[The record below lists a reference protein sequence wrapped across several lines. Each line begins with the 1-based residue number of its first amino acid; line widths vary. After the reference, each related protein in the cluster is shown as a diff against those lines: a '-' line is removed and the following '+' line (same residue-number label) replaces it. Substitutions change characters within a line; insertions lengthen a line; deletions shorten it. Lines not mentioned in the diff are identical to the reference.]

1 MLGHKRSLKKKF
13 TNMLILKHHAPD
25 QPTDQ
30 RKKKK
35 KRKSE
40 NVLRNLKMKAQHI
53 ETYGIHQ
60 RHY

>member
-1 MLGHKRSLKKKF
+1 
-13 TNMLILKHHAPD
+13 MLILKHHAPD

-30 RKKKK
+30 RKKKLG
-35 KRKSE
+35 KSE